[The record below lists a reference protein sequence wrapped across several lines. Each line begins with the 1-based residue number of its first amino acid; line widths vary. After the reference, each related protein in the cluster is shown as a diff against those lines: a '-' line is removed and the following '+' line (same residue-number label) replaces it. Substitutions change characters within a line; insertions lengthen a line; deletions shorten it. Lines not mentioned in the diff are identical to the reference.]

1 MIILLA
7 AAVAHL
13 PIFHPS
19 STIEINAE
27 PSQVVYA
34 RRDTTVRVKF
44 CAGDYMYISVMRPLR
59 DGISVIRPLRGEIWK
74 PREEVNA
81 TIVGSCVYG
90 APASASH
97 ATNHSSGA
105 TVYEPWAEGAYEV
118 VETLRYGHQS
128 DIDQT
133 CTISII
139 GSPAALVVGTREEGL
154 AWMWFSGL
162 PASTIST
169 SAWANSYTHGI
180 FVGIALLG
188 IGLWIC
194 CSRRIEPMWI
204 PCIFFLLTAINRW
217 MNMVWGKPGIG
228 LLWSLQ
234 PLLCAVLSG
243 VMARTP
249 SKETDIEKRE
259 AQAKLRNLGIFVILL
274 TIVGPER
281 TWVDFTVFVVCF
293 TIKLLD

>member
-1 MIILLA
+1 
-7 AAVAHL
+7 
-13 PIFHPS
+13 
-19 STIEINAE
+19 
-27 PSQVVYA
+27 VYA

-44 CAGDYMYISVMRPLR
+44 CAGDYMYISIMRPLR
-59 DGISVIRPLRGEIWK
+59 DGIKKS
-74 PREEVNA
+74 REEVNA

-154 AWMWFSGL
+154 AWLWFSGL

-169 SAWANSYTHGI
+169 SAWANSYTHGWL
-180 FVGIALLG
+180 VLIALLG

-204 PCIFFLLTAINRW
+204 PCVFFSLTAINRW

-249 SKETDIEKRE
+249 KLSDNEKRE
-259 AQAKLRNLGIFVILL
+259 DEAKLRNLGIFVILL